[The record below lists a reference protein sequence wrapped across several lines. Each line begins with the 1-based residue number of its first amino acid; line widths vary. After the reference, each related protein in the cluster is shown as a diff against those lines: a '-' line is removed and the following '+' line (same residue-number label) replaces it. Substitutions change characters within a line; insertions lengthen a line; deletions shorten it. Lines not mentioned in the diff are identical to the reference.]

1 MKIIFLDLDG
11 VMVPMWGAGHTNA
24 MSKNNKWAAEPMCKK
39 AVKIL
44 NEILDVTNAEIV
56 ISSDWR
62 HHYKLS
68 ELREIFDANGVK
80 KLPIAF
86 TVSSR
91 NYTGMNLEGGRME
104 EIREYV
110 KRHRIEHWVSIDDLD
125 MFDLYPHF
133 AHCKNAQ
140 AGIKATGLKD
150 KIIKILDITD
160 NHLGGYMVNMDSKE
174 G

>member
-1 MKIIFLDLDG
+1 MKTIFLDLDG
-11 VMVPMWGAGHTNA
+11 VMVPMWGAGHTSA
-24 MSKNNKWAAEPMCKK
+24 MSKDNKWSAEPMCSK

-44 NEILDVTNAEIV
+44 NEILEATDAEIV

-62 HHYKLS
+62 HHYRLS
-68 ELREIFDANGVK
+68 ELRDIFKANGVS
-80 KLPIAF
+80 KLPIGF

-91 NYTGMNLEGGRME
+91 NYTATNLEGGRVE

-110 KRHRIEHWVSIDDLD
+110 KRHRLEHWVSIDDLD
-125 MFDLYPHF
+125 MFDLEPHF
-133 AHCKNAQ
+133 GHCKDAQ

-150 KIIKILDITD
+150 KIIKALELTD
-160 NHLGGYMVNMDSKE
+160 YHAGGYQVNMDSKE